1 MARVQ
6 INATARPT
14 TTEGFRAEVGRGTD
28 AIEAITAAQSAV
40 TDALANETISGD
52 GTANDLVLAVQTAV
66 DAIATA
72 MTKDIAINFNTST
85 VTSQSQL
92 EYVFRQMAREVQGM
106 GVV

>member
-28 AIEAITAAQSAV
+28 AIEAI
-40 TDALANETISGD
+40 SGD

-72 MTKDIAINFNTST
+72 MTKDVAVNFNTST